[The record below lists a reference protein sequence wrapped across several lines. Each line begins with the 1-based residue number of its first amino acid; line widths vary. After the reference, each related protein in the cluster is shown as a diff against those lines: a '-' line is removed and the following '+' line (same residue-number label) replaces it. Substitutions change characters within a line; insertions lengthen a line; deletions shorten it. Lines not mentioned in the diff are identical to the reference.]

1 MDIPGGS
8 GTFPAFM
15 KPLSP
20 VAVAFREVRHFAPDD
35 CLHVESLAVRGE
47 EYAWTIPAHRHEGL
61 HQFMW
66 VERGTANVW
75 LDQVPHTLQGP
86 AALML
91 APGCVHAF
99 EFEPACAGLQVT
111 APTERLQRALAAS
124 PSLVAQLM
132 PSLLLQGED
141 FATGASTAGRA
152 LFGALH
158 GEFERSAA
166 GRSDALQAHLVLLAT
181 WFLRQAAGTAPEG
194 SRTALRDTLVQRYR
208 SLLEV
213 HLRKHRP
220 LGFYAGELGVTP
232 DHLSRACRA
241 VAGLS
246 ALDLQHERLLLES
259 RRLLAYTQGA
269 VADVAHEL
277 GFDDPAYF
285 SRFFARRAGLSP
297 QAFRAALA
305 GGTAQ
310 PP

>member
-8 GTFPAFM
+8 GTFPALM
-15 KPLSP
+15 KSSSPL
-20 VAVAFREVRHFAPDD
+20 AVAFREVRHFAPDD
-35 CLHVESLAVRGE
+35 CLHVEPLAVRGE
-47 EYAWTIPAHRHEGL
+47 QYAWTIPAHRHEGL

-66 VERGTANVW
+66 VERGSAGVW
-75 LDQVPHTLQGP
+75 LDQVPHALQGP

-99 EFEPACAGLQVT
+99 EFTPGCSGLQVT
-111 APTERLQRALAAS
+111 APTERLQRSLAAS
-124 PSLVAQLM
+124 PALLARLL
-132 PSLLLQGED
+132 PSLLLQGDAFAAEA
-141 FATGASTAGRA
+141 ATGQA

-158 GEFERSAA
+158 GEFERSAP

-181 WFLRQAAGTAPEG
+181 WFLRQAPGSTADA
-194 SRTALRDTLVQRYR
+194 SRQALRDTLVQRYR
-208 SLLEV
+208 SLLEL
-213 HLRKHRP
+213 HLRRHQP
-220 LGFYAGELGVTP
+220 LGFYAGQLGVTP

-241 VAGLS
+241 VTGLS

-259 RRLLAYTQGA
+259 RRLLAYTRAA

-305 GGTAQ
+305 RGTVQA
-310 PP
+310 P